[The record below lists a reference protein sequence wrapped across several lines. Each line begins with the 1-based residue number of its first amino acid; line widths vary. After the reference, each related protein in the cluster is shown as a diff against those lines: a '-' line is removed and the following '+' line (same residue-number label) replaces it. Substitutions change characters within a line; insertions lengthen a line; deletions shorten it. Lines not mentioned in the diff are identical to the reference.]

1 VWALQLL
8 AGLVVLTIGAEVLIR
23 NAVKLSLAA
32 RISPLVVGLTVVAF
46 GTSAPELVVSVQ
58 SALGGVPDI
67 ALGNAVGSNTLNVLV
82 ILGLSAV
89 ITPLSVDV
97 KLIRFDVPLMI
108 VAAVLLWIV
117 SADGLLSRLD
127 GLLFVA
133 GLISFITFSVVSARR
148 NHAVQT
154 HEQFTREFGRKPVE
168 ATAGR
173 VALWIGLIV
182 AGLVLLVIGAQ
193 LFTSGAIAIARRLG
207 VSELVIGL
215 TIVSIGTSLP
225 ELATSV
231 MAAWKGERDIAV
243 GNVVGSN
250 LFNILCVLG
259 ITASVAPAGIPVSS
273 AALHL
278 DLPVMIAA
286 CLACLPI
293 FFTGHR
299 IDRWEGWLFLAYY
312 AAYVA
317 ALFFIAT
324 ESPLLNT
331 YTLAM
336 LGFVVPLTVL
346 TLVITA
352 FRAWRRQKRKLRS
365 E

>member
-1 VWALQLL
+1 MPLLQLA
-8 AGLVVLTIGAEVLIR
+8 AGLIVLTIGAEVLIR

-32 RISPLVVGLTVVAF
+32 RIPPLVVGLTVVAF

-108 VAAVLLWIV
+108 AAAVLLWVV

-133 GLISFITFSVVSARR
+133 GLISFIVFSIVSARR
-148 NHAVQT
+148 NAAQLDD
-154 HEQFTREFGRKPVE
+154 QFTREFVTEPIRP
-168 ATAGR
+168 TAGR
-173 VALWIGLIV
+173 IILWIGLIV

-193 LFTSGAIAIARRLG
+193 LFTSGAIVIARRLG

-215 TIVSIGTSLP
+215 TIVSLGTSLP

-273 AALHL
+273 PALHL

-299 IDRWEGWLFLAYY
+299 IDRWEGVLFLAYY

-336 LGFVVPLTVL
+336 LGFVVPLTAL
-346 TLVITA
+346 TLVVA
-352 FRAWRRQKRKLRS
+352 GVHAWWNQKHLPS